1 MSVTLSLNQVTV
13 TNVMSSGI
21 GLSAC
26 LIFPQDYVKRRMET
40 IILSILLFSDEAKL
54 TLVPVVAKN
63 RSSQSGLLFH

>member
-26 LIFPQDYVKRRMET
+26 LIVPQDYVYRRMKNLT
-40 IILSILLFSDEAKL
+40 LSILLFSDEAKL
-54 TLVPVVAKN
+54 TLVPVAAKN
-63 RSSQSGLLFH
+63 RSSQSGLLFR